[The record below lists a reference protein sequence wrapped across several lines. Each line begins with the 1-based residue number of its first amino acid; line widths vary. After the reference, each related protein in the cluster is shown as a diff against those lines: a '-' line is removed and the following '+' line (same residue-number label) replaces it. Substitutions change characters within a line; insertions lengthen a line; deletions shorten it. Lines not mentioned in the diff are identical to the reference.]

1 MVGISQRDRRDALD
15 ALRQDM
21 HPHQPTARDPT
32 AVTVRTELQLAY
44 RKRLAYVR
52 GRWLARNERQ
62 IEREE
67 MSSIR
72 PGRRRQ
78 LMKKEQIRIRG
89 VADGV
94 PRWPRTK
101 IGEAD
106 LRKTAIAVYSKLAGL
121 RAS

>member
-1 MVGISQRDRRDALD
+1 MPINWLYCQDKLAVNFVFRYDSWINYYLELRSTSQI
-15 ALRQDM
+15 
-21 HPHQPTARDPT
+21 
-32 AVTVRTELQLAY
+32 
-44 RKRLAYVR
+44 
-52 GRWLARNERQ
+52 N
-62 IEREE
+62 REE

-78 LMKKEQIRIRG
+78 LMKKEQIRICG

-101 IGEAD
+101 ISEAD

-121 RAS
+121 QAA